1 MGIHK
6 KIEEIR
12 QKPEHQRV
20 RYVWMAVAICMFFL
34 VILWIF
40 SVKDLFNRENQS
52 ISDSKSLT
60 EIVTTDKKV
69 ENNSK

>member
-1 MGIHK
+1 MGIQK

-12 QKPEHQRV
+12 QKPEQQRV
-20 RYVWMAVAICMFFL
+20 RYVWMVVIVCMFFL

-40 SVKDLFNRENQS
+40 SVKDLFNRENRNS
-52 ISDSKSLT
+52 SDSKSLT
-60 EIVTTDKKV
+60 EIVTMDKKV